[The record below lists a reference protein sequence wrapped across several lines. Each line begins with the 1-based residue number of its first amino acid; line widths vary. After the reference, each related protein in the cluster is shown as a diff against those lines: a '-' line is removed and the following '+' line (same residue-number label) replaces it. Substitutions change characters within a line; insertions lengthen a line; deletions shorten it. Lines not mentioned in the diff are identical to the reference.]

1 MNWKRVDKYIEPAG
15 YVPETVADKLK
26 RTQEELGRHS
36 KMALA
41 RTIKASVLWCAFGAA
56 LGMTGMVYLYEHQL
70 TPKPVVVE
78 IEQSFSGEKSNL
90 EAQIKT
96 LNAKIDANYTQ
107 QLQRQKEV
115 HFATTKIEKV
125 NRAMLAAT
133 PTSTDRDV
141 EDIRQMVKDLGVT
154 MRRVTP

>member
-1 MNWKRVDKYIEPAG
+1 MNERHELDPRGDVMDNLRSEYRV
-15 YVPETVADKLK
+15 LK
-26 RTQEELGRHS
+26 TEFARQGKAS
-36 KMALA
+36 KA

-78 IEQSFSGEKSNL
+78 IERAGSAGKADL

-107 QLQRQKEV
+107 QIQRQKEV
-115 HFATTKIEKV
+115 RFKADKLE
-125 NRAMLAAT
+125 LAKQVHDTQLVTAQEGA
-133 PTSTDRDV
+133 DH
-141 EDIRQMVKDLGVT
+141 IRQMARELGITSAVLK
-154 MRRVTP
+154 